1 MAETN
6 LGEAVDGILD
16 RLVVLEPIAL
26 PATRD
31 AVKYFFHSQS
41 TWPYWVH
48 RLEGLTP
55 GATQHDDRVSRF
67 ELRLLLRLVYG
78 HLTADWQGG
87 IEQGAVVDAADIVA
101 FFVRNKR
108 LAIEESTDVTLR
120 KAPRWLHPDG
130 VTITAGALGVYPL
143 SDSLHHIGVE
153 FRLTV
158 PITVSLEL

>member
-1 MAETN
+1 MAQTH

-16 RLVVLEPIAL
+16 RLVQLEPLAL
-26 PATRD
+26 PETRD

-55 GATQHDDRVSRF
+55 GATQHDTRVSRF
-67 ELRLLLRLVYG
+67 ELRLLLRIVYG
-78 HLTADWQGG
+78 HWTADWQGG
-87 IEQGAVVDAADIVA
+87 IEQGAVVDAADVVA
-101 FFVRNKR
+101 FFVRNNR
-108 LAIEESTDVTLR
+108 LAIEDSTDVTLR

-130 VTITAGALGVYPL
+130 VTIFAGALGVYPL
-143 SDSLHHIGVE
+143 TDNLQQIGIE

-158 PITVSLEL
+158 PINVNIE